1 MGSSFMKS
9 IYIRCSEEV
18 AELAKLLAEKEN
30 RSVNKQIIHMI
41 RSLAQ
46 EKNISFQAGEKAQQ
60 PVVKKH
66 PHGLESWDANGSPVE
81 SVESIVGLK
90 GLVGRNSKVH
100 DHTSND

>member
-1 MGSSFMKS
+1 MKS
-9 IYIRCSEEV
+9 IYIRCSDEV
-18 AELAKLLAEKEN
+18 SELSKLLAEKEN

-46 EKNISFQAGEKAQQ
+46 EKNISIPKKNAGTEKAEE

-66 PHGLESWDANGSPVE
+66 PHGLESWDANGSP
-81 SVESIVGLK
+81 VESIVGLK

>member
-1 MGSSFMKS
+1 MKS
-9 IYIRCSEEV
+9 IYIRCNEEV
-18 AELAKLLAEKEN
+18 AELSKALAEKEN

-46 EKNISFQAGEKAQQ
+46 EKNISIQTGGQEKEAK
-60 PVVKKH
+60 PEVKKH

-81 SVESIVGLK
+81 SIVGLK
-90 GLVGRNSKVH
+90 GLVGRNSKVP